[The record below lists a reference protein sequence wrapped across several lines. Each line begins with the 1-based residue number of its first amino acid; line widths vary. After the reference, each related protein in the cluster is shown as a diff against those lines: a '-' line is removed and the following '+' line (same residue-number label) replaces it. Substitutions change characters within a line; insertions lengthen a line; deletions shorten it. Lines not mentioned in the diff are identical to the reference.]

1 MHEQNDPEYFKPIA
15 DILPELK
22 PVEMKI
28 LFTMFYEGRTY
39 IDSLELH
46 EKTGFNERI
55 IKNALKSKNVRNTIK
70 ELQKNRVTKRFEM
83 FRILEDM
90 YDK

>member
-28 LFTMFYEGRTY
+28 LFTMFYEGRTF
-39 IDSLELH
+39 INSLELH

-55 IKNALKSKNVRNTIK
+55 IKNALKSKNVMRVRGELNKNNLRKKYQIK
-70 ELQKNRVTKRFEM
+70 
-83 FRILEDM
+83 RIEERTD
-90 YDK
+90 